1 MKVLNFGSLNLDYV
15 YQVDHFVQPGETLH
29 AMSQTVNCGGKG
41 LNQSIALAR
50 AGANV
55 YHAGCVGVGGERLIQ
70 KLEAN
75 YVDVTYIDQV
85 EELQGNA
92 IIQVDK
98 SGENSILLFG
108 GSNQVISPEQV
119 AKVLNSFEEGDYI
132 ILQNETSCLKEMI
145 SSAARKKMKIV
156 LNPSP
161 FEESLRFLDYSAV
174 LWLLVNEVEA
184 AQISGEA
191 QPEAAW
197 KVMHEKYPSL
207 NMVITMGS
215 AGSVCYMPDEM
226 FVQPAYK
233 VKAVDTTAAGDTFAG
248 YFLASL
254 MSGKPV
260 PACMER
266 AAKASA
272 VSVQR
277 HRQIPYLRQTRLTGV
292 LFSHNNFIAFA
303 AYSEQPFPN

>member
-29 AMSQTVNCGGKG
+29 AMSQVVNCGGKG

-75 YVDVTYIDQV
+75 HVDVTYIERV

-108 GSNQVISPEQV
+108 GSNQVIRSEQI
-119 AKVLNSFEEGDYI
+119 AKVLTDFGEGDYI

-145 SSAARKKMKIV
+145 SYAVQKKMKIV
-156 LNPSP
+156 FNPSP
-161 FEESLRFLDYSAV
+161 FEESLRDLDYGAV
-174 LWLLVNEVEA
+174 SWLLVNEVEA

-197 KVMHEKYPSL
+197 RVMHKKFPSL

-215 AGSVCYMPDEM
+215 AGAVCYMPEEV

-233 VKAVDTTAAGDTFAG
+233 VETVDTTAAGDTFTG
-248 YFLASL
+248 YFLASI
-254 MSGKPV
+254 MMGKPLPV
-260 PACMER
+260 CMER
-266 AAKASA
+266 AARASA
-272 VSVQR
+272 ISVQR
-277 HRQIPYLRQTRLTGV
+277 HGAADSIPETEEVDGNSV
-292 LFSHNNFIAFA
+292 LM
-303 AYSEQPFPN
+303 

>member
-15 YQVDHFVQPGETLH
+15 YRVDHFVQPGETLH
-29 AMSQTVNCGGKG
+29 AMSQEVNCGGKG

-50 AGANV
+50 AGADV

-75 YVDVTYIDQV
+75 HVDVTYV
-85 EELQGNA
+85 EHLDELQGNA

-108 GSNQVISPEQV
+108 GSNQVICPEQI
-119 AKVLNSFEEGDYI
+119 AKVLTDFGEGDYI

-145 SSAARKKMKIV
+145 AYAGKKKMKII

-161 FEESLRFLDYSAV
+161 FEENLRDLDYDAV
-174 LWLLVNEVEA
+174 SWLLVNEVEA

-197 KVMHEKYPSL
+197 RVMHERFPSL

-215 AGSVCYMPDEM
+215 AGSVCYMPEEV

-233 VKAVDTTAAGDTFAG
+233 VEAVDTTAAGDTFTG
-248 YFLASL
+248 YFLASI
-254 MSGKPV
+254 MMGKPIPV
-260 PACMER
+260 CMER
-266 AAKASA
+266 AAKASSI
-272 VSVQR
+272 SVQR
-277 HRQIPYLRQTRLTGV
+277 YGAADSIPV
-292 LFSHNNFIAFA
+292 AEEVDESFI
-303 AYSEQPFPN
+303 SM

>member
-15 YQVDHFVQPGETLH
+15 YRVDHFVQPGETLH
-29 AMSQTVNCGGKG
+29 AMSQEVNCGGKG

-75 YVDVTYIDQV
+75 HVDVTYIEHV

-108 GSNQVISPEQV
+108 GSNQVICPEQI
-119 AKVLNSFEEGDYI
+119 AKVLTDFREGDYI
-132 ILQNETSCLKEMI
+132 ILQNETSCLEEMI
-145 SSAARKKMKIV
+145 SYAAQKKMKIV

-161 FEESLRFLDYSAV
+161 FEESLRNLDYNAV
-174 LWLLVNEVEA
+174 SWLLVNEVEA

-197 KVMHEKYPSL
+197 NVMHKRFPSL

-215 AGSVCYMPDEM
+215 AGSVCYMPDEV

-233 VKAVDTTAAGDTFAG
+233 VEAVDTTAAGDTFTG
-248 YFLASL
+248 YFLASI
-254 MSGKPV
+254 MMGKPIPV
-260 PACMER
+260 CMER

-272 VSVQR
+272 ISVQR
-277 HRQIPYLRQTRLTGV
+277 YGAADSIPAAEEVDGNSVLT
-292 LFSHNNFIAFA
+292 
-303 AYSEQPFPN
+303 